1 METQEEIKVPDA
13 LYEIANMIQKDWRKQ
28 GKGVSPYAKPYLEA
42 MFSLEKITDKYYLD
56 SGESIVAYFL
66 GNATSW
72 RGPVAKA
79 VKAKLKKMLK

>member
-1 METQEEIKVPDA
+1 METQEEIKVPDT